1 MAGPVLDPGLLAL
14 LGGGLGLI
22 LGSFIGL
29 VADRM
34 PRDEDVIFRP
44 SRCDACGRPLKPW
57 HMIPVMSWLG
67 QRGRA
72 ADCGAHLSPRLP
84 AIELAAA
91 ALGVWAALHHQ
102 GEVWPSLVTAGLGWQ
117 LLLIAL
123 IDAEHFWL
131 PDVLTW
137 PLALSGLVAAALL
150 TPDMLMGRGIGMVA
164 GFVILWGLGW
174 LYQRLRSRQGLGGG
188 DPFLFGAGGAWVGWI
203 GLPSVLLWG
212 SAAGLSLV
220 LARLILRRPVA
231 MTDRLPFGTFL
242 AAGVWLVWLYGPLGL

>member
-1 MAGPVLDPGLLAL
+1 
-14 LGGGLGLI
+14 
-22 LGSFIGL
+22 
-29 VADRM
+29 
-34 PRDEDVIFRP
+34 
-44 SRCDACGRPLKPW
+44 
-57 HMIPVMSWLG
+57 
-67 QRGRA
+67 
-72 ADCGAHLSPRLP
+72 
-84 AIELAAA
+84 
-91 ALGVWAALHHQ
+91 
-102 GEVWPSLVTAGLGWQ
+102 
-117 LLLIAL
+117 
-123 IDAEHFWL
+123 
-131 PDVLTW
+131 
-137 PLALSGLVAAALL
+137 
-150 TPDMLMGRGIGMVA
+150 MVA

>member
-1 MAGPVLDPGLLAL
+1 
-14 LGGGLGLI
+14 
-22 LGSFIGL
+22 
-29 VADRM
+29 R
-34 PRDEDVIFRP
+34 
-44 SRCDACGRPLKPW
+44 
-57 HMIPVMSWLG
+57 
-67 QRGRA
+67 
-72 ADCGAHLSPRLP
+72 
-84 AIELAAA
+84 
-91 ALGVWAALHHQ
+91 
-102 GEVWPSLVTAGLGWQ
+102 PSLVPAGVGLLVLVLSRFLAED
-117 LLLIAL
+117 LLLPA
-123 IDAEHFWL
+123 
-131 PDVLTW
+131 VRTW
-137 PLALSGLVAAALL
+137 QVSVSGLVAAALL